1 MKKLFTLLVL
11 AALIA
16 VFAITA
22 SAELYSP
29 RYYGI
34 DQVAD
39 DAITVDGKLDD
50 LYGDPIFYYLQDGT
64 DDPGD
69 YKSSANWF
77 FTQSDSEDCLFL
89 ILNDGQHAK
98 GYAVWTEQALYLCFD
113 INIQGWHFNNIVD
126 GTKLGLGSMWQA
138 YCVQVGLFDYANGSN
153 IDWGIGCDADGN
165 TYQYCFVSNN
175 GAILP
180 TGETNFKVAS
190 TRNGD
195 NVIYEVEIPLNSVF
209 SSILNP
215 GDKVGMDICIDF
227 CNVSEGG
234 PQNCLTFV
242 NANYHARN
250 IATARGMYLL
260 ADGSRS
266 AEELYAAEVNA
277 KEEKADD
284 HSISLYPCNE
294 AAGGMTLDTNST
306 AGYGCLSQNVG
317 AGFVSSHKFAAPID
331 GSKYDTLEFELFISD
346 LALFDTTFSNTGLE
360 ITSGGKEDTEE
371 ISWTLAQIKDGIEGG
386 AKVGWNH
393 VVLHFKN
400 AATNGT
406 INYSAINFMRFFMVG
421 AEGDTGITI
430 KIDNLRLTDAMAV
443 KEAKYKAEADAVTK
457 RIVEMDEVTADNYT
471 KMNSKV
477 KSARKA
483 YENLSAEEKAYV
495 DAATIAILE
504 TAEKAIEDF
513 KLAAEQAANDST
525 DDSEDEEQ
533 IPGEDD
539 EEVDDEEEAEEQPED
554 EDEQE
559 PKPQK
564 KGGSTVIIVIV
575 AVVVVAAAAAVAV
588 VLVLKKKKA

>member
-11 AALIA
+11 VAL
-16 VFAITA
+16 VSVLAITA

-29 RYYGI
+29 PYYGI

-39 DAITVDGKLDD
+39 EGIVIDGTVDEA
-50 LYGDPIFYYLQDGT
+50 YGDPIFYYLQDGL
-64 DDPGD
+64 DDPGN
-69 YKSSANWF
+69 YKSAENWF

-89 ILNDGQHAK
+89 ILNEGQYAK
-98 GYAVWTEQALYLCFD
+98 GYAVWSEQALYLCFD
-113 INIQGWHFNNIVD
+113 VNIQGWHFNNIVD
-126 GTKLGLGSMWQA
+126 GTKLGIGSMWQA
-138 YCVQVGLFDYANGSN
+138 YCVQVGLFDYNNGSN

-165 TYQYCFVSNN
+165 TYQFCFVSNN

-195 NVIYEVEIPLNSVF
+195 NVIYEVEIPLNDVF

-215 GDKVGMDICIDF
+215 EDKVAMDICIDF

-250 IATARGMYLL
+250 IATARSMYLL

-277 KEEKADD
+277 KEEKSDN
-284 HSISLYPCNE
+284 HSISLYPCNT
-294 AAGGMTLDTNST
+294 AAGGMTLDTQAPP
-306 AGYGCLSQNVG
+306 AGFGCLVQNVG
-317 AGFVSSHKFAAPID
+317 AGFVSSHKFAAPVD

-346 LALFDTTFSNTGLE
+346 LALFDTTFDNTGLE

-371 ISWTLAQIKDGIEGG
+371 ISWTLAQIKDALGSD

-393 VVLHFKN
+393 VVLHFKD
-400 AATNGT
+400 AATNGE

-421 AEGDTGITI
+421 AEGDTGITL
-430 KIDNLRLTDAMAV
+430 KIDNFRLTDALAV
-443 KEAKYKAEADAVTK
+443 EAAALKAEADAITK
-457 RIVEMDEVTADNYT
+457 RLNDMDEVTEENYT

-483 YENLSAEEKAYV
+483 YDNLSDAAKVYV
-495 DAATIAILE
+495 DAAAVAKLE
-504 TAEKAIEDF
+504 AAEKAIEDF
-513 KLAAEQAANDST
+513 KAAEEAKENEPEPD

-533 IPGEDD
+533 IPGEDEDTTGED
-539 EEVDDEEEAEEQPED
+539 EDTTDEDEEQPEA
-554 EDEQE
+554 
-559 PKPQK
+559 PAK
-564 KGGSTVIIVIV
+564 KNNTVLIVVIV
-575 AVVVVAAAAAVAV
+575 VVVVVAIAGVVVV
-588 VLVLKKKKA
+588 VLLKKKKA